1 MLRAL
6 AIVALI
12 VLVVLLAVPL
22 GIGMAMGHC
31 PDCAPGTPGP
41 LTACVAL
48 LVTISIAFT
57 FGMSRFSLAEDRAHG
72 LLGTSTLERPPRPA

>member
-1 MLRAL
+1 
-6 AIVALI
+6 VALI

-31 PDCAPGTPGP
+31 PDCAPGTPGA

-57 FGMSRFSLAEDRAHG
+57 FGMSRFSVTEDRAHG
-72 LLGTSTLERPPRPA
+72 LLATSTLDRPPRPA